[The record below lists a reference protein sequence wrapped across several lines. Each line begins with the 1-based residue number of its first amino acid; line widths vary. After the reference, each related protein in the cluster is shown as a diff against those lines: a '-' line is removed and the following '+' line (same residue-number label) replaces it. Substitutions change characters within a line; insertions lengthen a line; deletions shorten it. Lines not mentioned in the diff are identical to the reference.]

1 MSYATSFT
9 QWDGTSLLVVYS
21 PKASEFRFF
30 YDFID
35 TERLDLLYYKK
46 GNPEYIE
53 RTVLLKGNI
62 AKVSNLA

>member
-1 MSYATSFT
+1 MPPPSPSE
-9 QWDGTSLLVVYS
+9 LVLIIVYS
-21 PKASEFRFF
+21 PEASEFRFF
-30 YDFID
+30 CDFRD